1 MRRAD
6 GADAVS
12 AQLQGADNTPAS
24 MRAAAAIQ
32 ASPAT
37 YLTLTKQ
44 AVTAIRK
51 ASKRVPIWD
60 GIATD
65 AGGVPANPANMITDY
80 HETYALVQGYWINL
94 NQWNRGP
101 ANGCE
106 RTGCGAIGREFLTG
120 IGVPS

>member
-1 MRRAD
+1 MLLPPFSGVGLKAYDRG
-6 GADAVS
+6 GADITS
-12 AQLQGADNTPAS
+12 RLFLPNEFSAS

-94 NQWNRGP
+94 NQ
-101 ANGCE
+101 
-106 RTGCGAIGREFLTG
+106 
-120 IGVPS
+120 